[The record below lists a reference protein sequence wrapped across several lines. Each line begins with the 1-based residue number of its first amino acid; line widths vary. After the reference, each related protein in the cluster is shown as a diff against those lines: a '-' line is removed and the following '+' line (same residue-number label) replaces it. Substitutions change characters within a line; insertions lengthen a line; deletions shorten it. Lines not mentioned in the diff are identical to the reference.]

1 MGSLVEFVFYGAVLG
16 IMYAL
21 IAVGFTLFF
30 GVLDVINFAHGDV
43 LTVGAFS
50 GLVAYLGLGVLGVD
64 LPLVLQ
70 LVTVVLAACVMTAAA
85 GVLIGKVFVVPMRD
99 APAFNILLMTLM
111 IGTVFREAIRLFYPQ
126 GANPKAFP
134 ALISKAAVDVGGVFI
149 RLDSIALLVLG
160 LAVVFLTNW
169 LIGHTK
175 FGLAI
180 RAVAQDADTA
190 QVMGIPFKRTVFATF
205 ALGSILA
212 GIAGI
217 MHGIYY
223 SEINF
228 NSGLFLGLIGF
239 SAAVV
244 GGLGS
249 IWGAIIGGFTF
260 AALQTVWV
268 VLFPDASSY
277 RDVFS
282 FAVIIVIMAL
292 FPTGII
298 AERYSEKV

>member
-1 MGSLVEFVFYGAVLG
+1 MSTFLEFVFYGAVLG

-50 GLVAYLGLGVLGVD
+50 GLVAYLGLGFIGFD
-64 LPLVLQ
+64 LPLALMFVVVI
-70 LVTVVLAACVMTAAA
+70 LVACMMTATVGA
-85 GVLIGKVFVVPMRD
+85 LIGKVFVVPMRN

-111 IGTVFREAIRLFYPQ
+111 IGTVFREAIRLFYPH

-134 ALISKAAVDVGGVFI
+134 TLVPKTPIDLGDAFI
-149 RLDSIALLVLG
+149 RMDSIVLLVFG
-160 LAVVFLTNW
+160 LVVVFLTNW
-169 LIGHTK
+169 LIGHTR

-180 RAVAQDADTA
+180 RAVAQDSDTA
-190 QVMGIPFKRTVFATF
+190 QAMGIPFKRTVFATF
-205 ALGSILA
+205 ALGSVLA
-212 GIAGI
+212 GIAGT

-223 SEINF
+223 SEVNF

-249 IWGAIIGGFTF
+249 IWGAVIGGFTF

-268 VLFPDASSY
+268 VFFPDASGY

-282 FAVIIVIMAL
+282 FAVIIVIMTL
-292 FPTGII
+292 FPTSIL

>member
-1 MGSLVEFVFYGAVLG
+1 MGTLVEFVFYGAVLG

-30 GVLDVINFAHGDV
+30 GVLDIINFAHGDV
-43 LTVGAFS
+43 LTVGTFS
-50 GLVAYLGLGVLGVD
+50 GLIAYLGLNLLAPDVPIL
-64 LPLVLQ
+64 LQ
-70 LVTVVLAACVMTAAA
+70 LVVVILAACVVTGTVGA
-85 GVLIGKVFVVPMRD
+85 VIGKVFVVPMRN

-111 IGTVFREAIRLFYPQ
+111 IGTGFREAIRLFYPH

-134 ALISKAAVDVGGVFI
+134 MLVPKTPIETEGAFI
-149 RLDSIALLVLG
+149 RMDSIVLLFLG
-160 LAVVFLTNW
+160 LAVVLLTNW
-169 LIGHTK
+169 LIGHTR

-180 RAVAQDADTA
+180 RAVAQDSDTA
-190 QVMGIPFKRTVFATF
+190 QALGIPFKRTVFATF

-212 GIAGI
+212 GIAGV

-244 GGLGS
+244 GGLGN
-249 IWGAIIGGFTF
+249 IWGAVIGGFTF
-260 AALQTVWV
+260 AALQTLWV
-268 VLFPDASSY
+268 VMFPDASGY

-282 FAVIIVIMAL
+282 FAVIIVIMGL
-292 FPTGII
+292 FPTGLIP
-298 AERYSEKV
+298 ERYSEKV

>member
-1 MGSLVEFVFYGAVLG
+1 MGTLVEFVFYGAVLG

-43 LTVGAFS
+43 LTLGAFS
-50 GLVAYLGLGVLGVD
+50 GLVAYLGLGLLGMD
-64 LPLVLQ
+64 LPLALQ
-70 LVTVVLAACVMTAAA
+70 LVVVMFAACVMTALA

-111 IGTVFREAIRLFYPQ
+111 IGTVFREAIRLFYPH

-134 ALISKAAVDVGGVFI
+134 ALVPKTAVEIGGAFI
-149 RLDSIALLVLG
+149 RLDSIALLIMG
-160 LAVVFLTNW
+160 LVVVFLTNW

-180 RAVAQDADTA
+180 RSVAQDADTA

-212 GIAGI
+212 GIAGV

-260 AALQTVWV
+260 AALQTLWV
-268 VLFPDASSY
+268 VVFPDASGY

-282 FAVIIVIMAL
+282 FAVIILIMAL

>member
-1 MGSLVEFVFYGAVLG
+1 MNTLVEFIFYGAVLG

-50 GLVAYLGLGVLGVD
+50 GLIAYLALGLVGAD
-64 LPLVLQ
+64 IPLLLQ
-70 LVTVVLAACVMTAAA
+70 LVAVMLAACAVTAVA
-85 GVLIGKVFVVPMRD
+85 GVLIGKWFVVPMRN

-111 IGTVFREAIRLFYPQ
+111 IGTVFREVIRLFYPH

-134 ALISKAAVDVGGVFI
+134 ALISKSAVNVASAFI
-149 RLDSIALLVLG
+149 RLDSIVLLLFG
-160 LAVVFLTNW
+160 LFVVFLTNI
-169 LIGHTK
+169 LIRRTK

-190 QVMGIPFKRTVFATF
+190 QAMGIPFKRTVYATF
-205 ALGSILA
+205 ALGSALA
-212 GIAGI
+212 GLAGV
-217 MHGIYY
+217 MHGVYY

-244 GGLGS
+244 GGLGN
-249 IWGAIIGGFTF
+249 IWGAVIGGFTF
-260 AALQTVWV
+260 AALQTIWV
-268 VLFPDASSY
+268 VLFPDASGY
-277 RDVFS
+277 KDVFS
-282 FAVIIVIMAL
+282 FAIIIVIMAI

-298 AERYSEKV
+298 AEQYSEKV